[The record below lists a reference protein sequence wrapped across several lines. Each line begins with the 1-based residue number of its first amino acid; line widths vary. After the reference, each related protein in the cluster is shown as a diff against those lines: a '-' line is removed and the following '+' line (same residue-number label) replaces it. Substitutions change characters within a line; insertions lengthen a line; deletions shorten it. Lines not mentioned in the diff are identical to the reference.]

1 MKQMLLL
8 PLGLGLVALAWSQAS
23 PENSPQ
29 PHEQQ
34 AEHAHGV
41 EERGDQ
47 GMGFRHDLTGHH
59 FHLLSDGG
67 AIAVAANDPNDAA
80 SRDAIRA
87 HLTTIVGM
95 FRDGNFSIPM
105 FVHATV
111 PPGVATM
118 RELRKEIN
126 YVAEPTKDGAQIT
139 IRTSNPKALAAIH
152 EFLRFQITDHRTG
165 DPVEVRK

>member
-1 MKQMLLL
+1 MLLL
-8 PLGLGLVALAWSQAS
+8 PLGLGLVSFAWAQAA
-23 PENSPQ
+23 PENPAH
-29 PHEQQ
+29 PHDPQ

-41 EERGDQ
+41 EERGDK

-59 FHLLSDGG
+59 FYLLSEGG

-87 HLTTIVGM
+87 HLATIAGM

-111 PPGVATM
+111 PPGVAAM
-118 RELRKEIN
+118 KELRKEIS
-126 YVAEPTKDGAQIT
+126 YEAEPTKDGAQVT
-139 IRTSNPKALAAIH
+139 ILTSNPKALAAIH

-165 DPVEVRK
+165 DPLEVRK